1 MTIFSII
8 FFVPS
13 PHFPHSRSFHTQI
26 NIFVKSYYA
35 KMRIAA
41 KSVSG
46 VDSRAGMRYTMPSIA
61 VFEFCGMK

>member
-8 FFVPS
+8 FFIPS

-35 KMRIAA
+35 KMRIAVGSSA
-41 KSVSG
+41 LQKTIIV
-46 VDSRAGMRYTMPSIA
+46 AP
-61 VFEFCGMK
+61 CGIIMEAE